1 MRRII
6 FLSFLL
12 IGLLAQCVAVPRQPE
27 PLPLPSETV
36 PTPPTLQEET
46 PAPEP
51 QPLSQPEPYTHEVR
65 WPGETLS
72 HIALWY
78 TGSQANWQE
87 ISRANGG
94 LNPRNITI
102 GDRIVIP
109 DGLLK
114 TRKAMPREHL
124 LSVTTPK
131 RAPRTEP
138 FRPQRDPADEALF
151 EPVELLSP
159 PSASEETELYGP
171 VELLNAPGRPEPPS
185 GNR

>member
-1 MRRII
+1 MRRIV

-12 IGLLAQCVAVPRQPE
+12 TGLLAQCVAVPRQPE
-27 PLPLPSETV
+27 PLPVPSETV
-36 PTPPTLQEET
+36 PTPPAPQEEAPT
-46 PAPEP
+46 PDP
-51 QPLSQPEPYTHEVR
+51 QPVPRPEPYIHEVR
-65 WPGETLS
+65 WSGETLS

-94 LNPRNITI
+94 LNPRSITV
-102 GDRIVIP
+102 GDRIIIP
-109 DGLLK
+109 DELLK
-114 TRKAMPREHL
+114 TREAMPREHF

-138 FRPQRDPADEALF
+138 LRPQRDPADEALF
-151 EPVELLSP
+151 EPVEILSP

-171 VELLNAPGRPEPPS
+171 VELLNAPGRSEPPS